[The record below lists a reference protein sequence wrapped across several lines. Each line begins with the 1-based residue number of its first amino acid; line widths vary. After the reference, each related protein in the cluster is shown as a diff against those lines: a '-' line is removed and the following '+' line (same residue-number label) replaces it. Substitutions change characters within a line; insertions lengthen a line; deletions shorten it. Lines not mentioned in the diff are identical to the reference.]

1 MPTTQPRLNVVL
13 EKPLME
19 AVEMLADRDGMS
31 RSQKAR
37 DLIREAVE
45 IEEDTALEALVGD
58 RMKKGGKA
66 ISWADAKKRLR
77 LK

>member
-45 IEEDTALEALVGD
+45 IEEDAALEILVGD
-58 RMKKGGKA
+58 RMKKGGKP